1 MGGKRPAVA
10 HGGRGV
16 GSGAEAQP
24 ELRGRCS
31 IVRELHV
38 YGTAVAVHSRDSDQH
53 QHQVRNPPGNLPEFY
68 SLDVTEEVTRGNMC
82 DTFILYSALQSV
94 LFGAC

>member
-1 MGGKRPAVA
+1 MRNPDSRANLHPRLVVSGITGGEVGGKRPAVA

-53 QHQVRNPPGNLPEFY
+53 QHQVRYPSRPP
-68 SLDVTEEVTRGNMC
+68 S
-82 DTFILYSALQSV
+82 
-94 LFGAC
+94 

>member
-1 MGGKRPAVA
+1 MSLPQWLGVSGMIRGEVGGKRPAVA

-53 QHQVRNPPGNLPEFY
+53 QHQVPPLPGTSPSSE
-68 SLDVTEEVTRGNMC
+68 L
-82 DTFILYSALQSV
+82 V
-94 LFGAC
+94 LARSC